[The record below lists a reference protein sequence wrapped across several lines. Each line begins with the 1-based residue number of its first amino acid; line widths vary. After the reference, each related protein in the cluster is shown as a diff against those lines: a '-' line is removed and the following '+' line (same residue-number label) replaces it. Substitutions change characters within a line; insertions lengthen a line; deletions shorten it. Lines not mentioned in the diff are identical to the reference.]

1 MGAVV
6 SLAFQLPAPGARE
19 VRIES
24 EVVRVQPPGA
34 NRSGSPGIAVR
45 FTTIA
50 AADRVE
56 IGRFLR
62 SRRPRVIA

>member
-1 MGAVV
+1 
-6 SLAFQLPAPGARE
+6 
-19 VRIES
+19 
-24 EVVRVQPPGA
+24 VQPSGA
-34 NRSGSPGIAVR
+34 SRSGSPGIAVR

-62 SRRPRVIA
+62 SRRRGVVA